1 MLCTQVVFA
10 GDAAV
15 GKSSFIIRLCKGTFT
30 TAMNST
36 LGVDFNM
43 KTIQVDG
50 KTTVLQLWDTA
61 GQERFR
67 SITRSVL
74 DVGSRKTEHVVFASV
89 TYLVWT

>member
-1 MLCTQVVFA
+1 MNQFKFQVVLA

-67 SITRSVL
+67 SITRY
-74 DVGSRKTEHVVFASV
+74 GSNAFQSRGTRALER
-89 TYLVWT
+89 